1 MVHGYIISP
10 GAPNTSNVQLEDKKK
25 KILVVCRAVKL

>member
-10 GAPNTSNVQLEDKKK
+10 GAPNTGNVQLEDKKK
-25 KILVVCRAVKL
+25 NLSCL

>member
-25 KILVVCRAVKL
+25 NLSCL